1 MKELDDYRLDEK
13 EILNTFNLVFKKI
26 GIKITKVVIDSLEN
40 IIWMKFKIKWYT
52 NINGIMHIG
61 FNMNLQFYSYVNVE
75 K

>member
-40 IIWMKFKIKWYT
+40 IIWMKFKIK
-52 NINGIMHIG
+52 
-61 FNMNLQFYSYVNVE
+61 
-75 K
+75 